1 MITVDSVIQIITT
14 PPERIFRR
22 SPSSLKRKG
31 IYYYLYTIGG
41 DEKYQYAYVM
51 SKTSPMGPFE
61 YPNKILFLQQI
72 MKEAFS
78 VRGMVVFSIRKERM
92 ITILLIWN
100 LDGVAQT
107 ADIC

>member
-1 MITVDSVIQIITT
+1 
-14 PPERIFRR
+14 
-22 SPSSLKRKG
+22 
-31 IYYYLYTIGG
+31 
-41 DEKYQYAYVM
+41 
-51 SKTSPMGPFE
+51 
-61 YPNKILFLQQI
+61 

-107 ADIC
+107 GRHMLIGWNSMKTAIRPVDLTWEGVGALRKIKQEKKLKTNTVYAGRINCICL